1 LTVDVEKKNPYQF
14 SAAEKRWVPVGEPP
28 SLKTSPGSRK
38 SKDVLDMFAA
48 KTEEKS
54 PSSLNGGK
62 VEEEVMID
70 EQVGHETA
78 RVMEWMKECEQ
89 PVLMNLLDDVVKNPG
104 EPRRLSSLADRRHR
118 HEFDKSSAR
127 EST

>member
-1 LTVDVEKKNPYQF
+1 MKLTVDVEKKNPYQF

-38 SKDVLDMFAA
+38 SNDVLDMFAA
-48 KTEEKS
+48 KTEEAKS

-62 VEEEVMID
+62 LEEEEMID
-70 EQVGHETA
+70 EEVGHETA
-78 RVMEWMKECEQ
+78 RVMEWMKECEE

-104 EPRRLSSLADRRHR
+104 DPLTPEP
-118 HEFDKSSAR
+118 F
-127 EST
+127 